1 MDRAYLRH
9 QFLQHKSFL
18 KKLYKQEEVV
28 KTLNHATDEEIN
40 LLLKLLHLVAL
51 GAVPM
56 HKDHQE
62 IIGKSKRQSKLLEFD
77 STGVLRKALKSPRDE
92 KLKLVKQFLKL
103 FAILF
108 HQLFN
113 E

>member
-9 QFLQHKSFL
+9 QFLQHKTFL

-51 GAVPM
+51 GAVR
-56 HKDHQE
+56 
-62 IIGKSKRQSKLLEFD
+62 S
-77 STGVLRKALKSPRDE
+77 RKENRACIRKVDQ
-92 KLKLVKQFLKL
+92 K
-103 FAILF
+103 
-108 HQLFN
+108 
-113 E
+113 